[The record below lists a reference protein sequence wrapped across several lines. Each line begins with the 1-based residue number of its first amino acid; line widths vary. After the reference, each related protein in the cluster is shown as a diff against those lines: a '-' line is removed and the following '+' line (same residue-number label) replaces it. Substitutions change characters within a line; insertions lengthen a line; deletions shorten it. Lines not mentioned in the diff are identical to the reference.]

1 MAGPQTYSTQAG
13 RINEIKGEMIAH
25 AVPHEVL
32 ALGVTMKE
40 MPKNKGDNI
49 TYRRVLPTGGSSS
62 TANTINRWSV
72 TAATHAVTEGVTPT
86 PDVLTYHD
94 VSKTIDQYGVLYSY
108 TDKAAMLYEDDIPG
122 DQLQQTGERM
132 GLVREMIRYGSMKAA
147 TSVYYSG
154 GTTRPT
160 VDEVV
165 TLNFLR
171 HITKVLKL
179 NGARMRNKVLAASPD
194 YDTSAIEAG
203 YLVFCSTDLEPDIR
217 DLPGFVPVAKYGS
230 RKPINEHELGSC
242 ENFRF
247 ITSKELI
254 AYPDTGAAV
263 AGTTNFSTTGTNA
276 DVYPILVMGEDAVF
290 DIALRGESSVD
301 PTHIPHKTKTKDDPH
316 GQRGY
321 VGAVFWSAVLVANP
335 GWMAVGE
342 VATTNTTPA

>member
-1 MAGPQTYSTQAG
+1 MSVQTYATQAG
-13 RINEIKGEMIAH
+13 RVNEVIGQMIGH
-25 AVPHEVL
+25 ADVHEVL
-32 ALGVTMKE
+32 ALGCSMKE
-40 MPKNKGDNI
+40 MPKRKGDNI
-49 TYRRVLPTGGSSS
+49 TYRRVLPTGGAS
-62 TANTINRWSV
+62 TNANTINRWSV
-72 TAATHAVTEGVTPT
+72 TAATHQITEGVTPT

-94 VSKTIDQYGVLYSY
+94 VSKSIDQYGVLYSY
-108 TDKAAMLYEDDIPG
+108 TDKAALLYEDDIPG

-132 GLVREMIRYGSMKAA
+132 GLVREMIRYGAMKAA

-179 NGARMRNKVLAASPD
+179 NGAKQKTKILAPKAE
-194 YDTSAIEAG
+194 YDTSAVEGG
-203 YLVFCSTDLEPDIR
+203 YVVFCSTDLEPDIR

-230 RKPINEHELGSC
+230 RTPLNEHELGSC

-247 ITSKELI
+247 LTSKELT
-254 AYPDTGAAV
+254 AYPDSGAAIS
-263 AGTTNFSTTGTNA
+263 GTTNFSTTGTNA

-290 DIALRGESSVD
+290 DIALRGENSVS
-301 PTHIPHKTKTKDDPH
+301 PTHIKHNTKTKDDPH